1 MISIFFSLFLII
13 LGLMLL
19 ILSPFLLSAKKVKKV
34 IIEPKQSQFEY
45 NEQNHINLIKEL
57 NEQDKRI
64 KAKIK
69 RLEVELKL

>member
-1 MISIFFSLFLII
+1 
-13 LGLMLL
+13 MLL

-34 IIEPKQSQFEY
+34 IIEPKQPQFEY